1 MNVITLDFETYYS
14 QEYSLS
20 KLTTE
25 EYVRDERFQIIGCS
39 IKVNDGAPCWFAG
52 HFNVSSAFFKIPW
65 DNVAMLAHNNAF
77 DGFILSHQFG
87 IVPKMYLDTLSMAR
101 PWHHAS
107 VGGSLAKLA
116 AHYGLGTKGT
126 AVLDALGKRFDDFT
140 PEELARYG
148 EYCCNDNNLCRLIY
162 HKLLPLTPRR
172 ELLLIDR
179 NLRMFCDPRLMLDAE
194 MLEKYLAEVV
204 ANKEAM
210 LNEVALTAPQ
220 DVLMSNQKLALLLES
235 MGVDVP
241 MKLSPATKEMTYA
254 FAKSDKEFVALTE
267 DENPLV
273 AAIVSARLGVKS
285 TIEETRAR
293 RYLGIARRGTFPV
306 ALQYCGAWVTQR
318 MSGGDKQNSQN
329 LKRGGTLRKCIMA
342 PPGYMLCSPDSSNIE
357 LRVNH
362 TIAGQLDTVQ
372 ALREG
377 RDLYCEFASMIYGRT
392 ITKADTAE
400 RFLGKLCIAEGSL
413 VLTNVGLVPIEEVT
427 VDMRV
432 WDGVEWVAHSGAVF
446 NGEAE
451 TITYE
456 TLTATPD
463 HLVYLQDGSSCR
475 FETAANQARH
485 IAVTE
490 HDGKALWLGG
500 NCVVE
505 NTTSSEQIY
514 THTRSLCELSSSKV
528 DRHNERAARNYFRL
542 SALQSA
548 PADSQ
553 MVGSPHNKHET
564 SLHEFKCAVVESLRW
579 AWDTFLFWLSSG
591 SWALG
596 TETSGNS
603 QRYAAGSHKQRRA
616 LCSRES
622 SVGFPE
628 SKFKQQTQL
637 HIATYP
643 RATHQTSTRSLRRY
657 HVTKPAFESQVNRC
671 ADCRPMETPFV
682 QTKRRVWDI
691 LNAGPRHRFTV
702 SGRLVSNCHLSLGY
716 GCGPEK
722 FREICRLQGVNID
735 MQEAER
741 IVYLWRDT
749 YDKVAKFWK
758 RCENAIQHI
767 AAGAVMQLD
776 DYGLVATAFEQLNT
790 APSNQIQYPGLQKN
804 EHGSWYYKVKHEYKY
819 LYGPKMVENIA
830 QHLARNIVMEQLL
843 MISVRYPVV
852 LTSHD
857 NVGYLAPDDEAD
869 EALAFGL
876 KVMSTSPT
884 WWPDIPLAAEG
895 VAATRYS

>member
-1 MNVITLDFETYYS
+1 MNVIGLDFETYYS

-179 NLRMFCDPRLMLDAE
+179 TLRMFCDPRLMLDAE

-400 RFLGKLCIAEGSL
+400 RFLGKLA
-413 VLTNVGLVPIEEVT
+413 
-427 VDMRV
+427 
-432 WDGVEWVAHSGAVF
+432 
-446 NGEAE
+446 
-451 TITYE
+451 
-456 TLTATPD
+456 
-463 HLVYLQDGSSCR
+463 
-475 FETAANQARH
+475 
-485 IAVTE
+485 
-490 HDGKALWLGG
+490 
-500 NCVVE
+500 
-505 NTTSSEQIY
+505 
-514 THTRSLCELSSSKV
+514 
-528 DRHNERAARNYFRL
+528 
-542 SALQSA
+542 
-548 PADSQ
+548 
-553 MVGSPHNKHET
+553 
-564 SLHEFKCAVVESLRW
+564 
-579 AWDTFLFWLSSG
+579 
-591 SWALG
+591 
-596 TETSGNS
+596 
-603 QRYAAGSHKQRRA
+603 
-616 LCSRES
+616 
-622 SVGFPE
+622 
-628 SKFKQQTQL
+628 
-637 HIATYP
+637 
-643 RATHQTSTRSLRRY
+643 
-657 HVTKPAFESQVNRC
+657 
-671 ADCRPMETPFV
+671 
-682 QTKRRVWDI
+682 
-691 LNAGPRHRFTV
+691 
-702 SGRLVSNCHLSLGY
+702 HLSLGY

-722 FREICRLQGVNID
+722 FREMCRLQGVNID

-819 LYGPKMVENIA
+819 LYGPKMVENVC